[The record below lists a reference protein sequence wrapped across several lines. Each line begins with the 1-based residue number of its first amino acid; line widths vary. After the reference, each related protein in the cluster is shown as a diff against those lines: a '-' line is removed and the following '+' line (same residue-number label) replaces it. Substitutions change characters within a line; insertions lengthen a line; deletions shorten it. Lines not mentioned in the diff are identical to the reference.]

1 MSFSCRTR
9 VAVFLILAAAVPL
22 ALANDDAIF
31 DLVRQKLYNDPDVKG
46 ANLTISVKNG
56 VVTLE
61 GRVSS
66 EKYKT
71 KAEKLT
77 RKVQG
82 VKDVVNNLRVGAD
95 VPR

>member
-1 MSFSCRTR
+1 MTLGLRAR
-9 VAVFLILAAAVPL
+9 LAVFLILAVAVPL
-22 ALANDDAIF
+22 ALADDNSIF

-46 ANLTISVKNG
+46 ANLTITVKNG

-66 EKYKT
+66 DKFKT

-82 VKDVVNNLRVGAD
+82 VKDVVNKLRVGEDA
-95 VPR
+95 PR

>member
-1 MSFSCRTR
+1 MSLSCRAR
-9 VAVFLILAAAVPL
+9 IAVFLLLAAAVPL
-22 ALANDDAIF
+22 ALADDDAIF

-66 EKYKT
+66 EKYKS
-71 KAEKLT
+71 KADKLT

-82 VKDVVNNLRVGAD
+82 VKDVVNKLRVGEEA
-95 VPR
+95 PR